1 MDLSKMAE
9 QKQAMNEDAVMNLL
23 FKAFQSMSIQTVSAD
38 HPNNEIH
45 FTPDM
50 VKKWKIVASPIED

>member
-1 MDLSKMAE
+1 MQEMD
-9 QKQAMNEDAVMNLL
+9 EDATMQVV
-23 FKAFQSMSIQTVSAD
+23 FQSLNRNNVQMVHAE

-50 VKKWKIVASPIED
+50 KNKWKITVTRIED

>member
-1 MDLSKMAE
+1 MSQQEMK
-9 QKQAMNEDAVMNLL
+9 EDDVMNML
-23 FKAFQSMSIQTVSAD
+23 FKAFRAANIQTVSAD

-50 VKKWKIVASPIED
+50 KNKWKMVITPME

>member
-1 MDLSKMAE
+1 MK
-9 QKQAMNEDAVMNLL
+9 EDDVMNLL
-23 FKAFQSMSIQTVSAD
+23 FKAFQSMNIQTVHAD

-50 VKKWKIVASPIED
+50 VKKWKIVATPIEE

>member
-1 MDLSKMAE
+1 MSE
-9 QKQAMNEDAVMNLL
+9 QAMKEDQVMNIV
-23 FKAFQSMSIQTVSAD
+23 FKALYSANIQMISAD

-50 VKKWKIVASPIED
+50 KSRWKLVATPIE

>member
-1 MDLSKMAE
+1 MSE
-9 QKQAMNEDAVMNLL
+9 QTMKEDEVMNIV
-23 FKAFQSMSIQTVSAD
+23 FKAMHAANIQMISAD

-50 VKKWKIVASPIED
+50 KSKWKVVLTPIKG

>member
-1 MDLSKMAE
+1 MSQQEMK
-9 QKQAMNEDAVMNLL
+9 EDDVMNIM
-23 FKAFQSMSIQTVSAD
+23 FKALRGAGIQTVSAD

-50 VKKWKIVASPIED
+50 MKKWKMVITPLE